1 MALLLNSEIG
11 YWCRSEGRLI
21 EPFTEKNLL
30 HDSYA
35 LTFDGSKF
43 YRCFKTYQVGRRPY
57 AVETFEPEKLWARK
71 NCCNESLLLNAGD
84 KALVQ
89 IKEKVN
95 LNANSKITYANIE
108 RLEDVLLDAGL
119 LIVPAT
125 SFLSSGYSGHPQLLI
140 INMSHVPV
148 MIRDG
153 YQLARVVFHVD
164 DPSS

>member
-89 IKEKVN
+89 VKEKID
-95 LNANSKITYANIE
+95 LNVDSKIAYADIR
-108 RLEDVLLDAGL
+108 RLDAAMLSAGL
-119 LIVPAT
+119 LVVPAT
-125 SFLSSGYSGHPQLLI
+125 DFLPANYSDRPQLLVE
-140 INMSHVPV
+140 NLSHVPV